1 MADELVPMRQAMGEA
16 YLGDTVMA
24 KQLFASPATFDQR
37 VISLLSG
44 LGQAA
49 ETPTAQAIS
58 GDNIKAVMAALDLTD
73 NAKRVALVQQ
83 LIARFVPSHTIYP
96 HAGCSVIFR
105 DSLSRSLE
113 LFPDDS
119 LHQELRATLVA
130 PDLLRISGALFL
142 SGTATGSLTP
152 LTVTV
157 GIPFPVSDPLVT
169 PFWEAC
175 YASSYFASADLL
187 VGNTPTA
194 PALFPHVLA
203 PFIRTATAEAFWIQA
218 QLSNVTAFS
227 AGSVS
232 TRVSFSATIPLIA

>member
-16 YLGDTVMA
+16 YIGDTIMA

-142 SGTATGSLTP
+142 SGTATGSFTP

-157 GIPFPVSDPLVT
+157 GIAFPVSDPLVT

-203 PFIRTATAEAFWIQA
+203 PFIRTSVAGAFWIQA
-218 QLSNVTAFS
+218 HLADVTVFP